1 MGDLEGE
8 EIKDA
13 TEIHQVNL
21 GLPGRTHIA
30 INYLEYRDY
39 LQANSLFM
47 CQDENEDADKNQS
60 FCSFLFVLKQTCDE

>member
-39 LQANSLFM
+39 LQLIAFSCAKTKTKTQTKTKAFVR
-47 CQDENEDADKNQS
+47 S
-60 FCSFLFVLKQTCDE
+60 FVF